1 MEVQVNLKDKPYK
14 IYIEKLVKQY
24 FDRKVVLVTNPK
36 ISAFHLR
43 YVLDKITAKD
53 LSIVEVQDGEKY
65 KNIQSIE
72 KILNHCFENKLDRK
86 SLLIALGGGVVGD
99 MCGFCAS
106 IYQRGIEFIQIP
118 TTLLAQVDA
127 SVGGK
132 TGINNKYGK
141 NLIGTFWQ
149 PSAVFVDIHFLS
161 TLENREFSAGL
172 AEIVKMAIAFDSDF
186 FAWLEKSDLLEEQ
199 NIKIAIKKSLEIK
212 AEVVF
217 KDEREEGIRAL
228 LNYGHTFAHVI
239 ENETAYETYLHGEA
253 VAIGIIMANE
263 LAKKKGLMDCEDVL
277 RVEKFFLKYGLPIT
291 YNINDVNE
299 FYEKFFLDK
308 KSVDSKINFILPKKI
323 GQCEIFDNISKN
335 DVIEVLNNFRK

>member
-1 MEVQVNLKDKPYK
+1 MQVQVNVKDKPYT
-14 IYIEKLVKQY
+14 IYIEKLEKKY

-36 ISAFHLR
+36 VSAFHLR

-53 LSIVEVQDGEKY
+53 LSIVEVQDGEIY

-72 KILNHCFENKLDRK
+72 KILNHCFENRLDRK

-149 PSAVFVDIHFLS
+149 PSAVFVDMHFLS
-161 TLENREFSAGL
+161 TLESREFSAGL
-172 AEIVKMAIAFDSDF
+172 AEIVKMAIAFDVDF
-186 FAWLEKSDLLEEQ
+186 FAWLEKSDLLEER
-199 NIKIAIKKSLEIK
+199 NIKIAIQKSLELK
-212 AEVVF
+212 AKVVCE
-217 KDEREEGIRAL
+217 DEREEGVRAL

-253 VAIGIIMANE
+253 VAIGILMANE
-263 LAKKKGLMDCEDVL
+263 LAKQKGLLEYEDTL
-277 RVEKFFLKYGLPIT
+277 RVKKFFLKYKLPTT
-291 YNINDVNE
+291 YDIKNVNE

-308 KSVDSKINFILPKKI
+308 KSVNSKINFILPKKI

-335 DVIEVLNNFRK
+335 DVIEVLNNFKK